1 MFRLYGQMGL
11 SYPPIF
17 NQALASDGA
26 TVMAYQFKAIEPV
39 VEKPRKGENADDNDD
54 DDDDNDDDDDDG
66 DDNDEGKGIENE
78 EQAKAIEAEVEKI
91 QSNLKSLGVDLAG
104 FDEEEGKQLGGDE
117 AADNEVLEKEGDEF
131 RQLAALS
138 GQSALAAELD
148 PLPTLFRGLVVFI
161 GRENL
166 RDVLYTS
173 LASCGASVGWDG
185 PDSPFNEQSEKITHI
200 ICDRPSVSEKR
211 IDVEYV
217 QPQWVFDSINF
228 AFLLPVNE

>member
-17 NQALASDGA
+17 NHNLASNGA
-26 TVMAYQFKAIEPV
+26 TVMAYQFKAIGTV
-39 VEKPRKGENADDNDD
+39 AEKVARKNDD
-54 DDDDNDDDDDDG
+54 EDEDDEDNNDG
-66 DDNDEGKGIENE
+66 DEIDGE

-91 QSNLKSLGVDLAG
+91 QSNLKSLGVDLEG
-104 FDEEEGKQLGGDE
+104 FDDEED
-117 AADNEVLEKEGDEF
+117 AANKLPADVAENELLEKEGDEF

-138 GQSALAAELD
+138 GQAASAAELD

-166 RDVLYTS
+166 RDVLYTT
-173 LASCGASVGWDG
+173 LAACGASVGWEG
-185 PDSPFNEQSEKITHI
+185 VDSPFDDKSEKITHV
-200 ICDRPSVSEKR
+200 ICDRPVVVDKR
-211 IDVEYV
+211 LDVEYV
-217 QPQWVFDSINF
+217 QPQWVFDSVNF